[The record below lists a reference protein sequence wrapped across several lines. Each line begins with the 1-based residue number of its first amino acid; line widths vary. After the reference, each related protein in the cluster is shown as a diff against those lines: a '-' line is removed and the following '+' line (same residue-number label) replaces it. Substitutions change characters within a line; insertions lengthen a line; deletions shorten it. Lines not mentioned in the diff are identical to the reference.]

1 MQSITEKRN
10 KMARGRMITNLIC
23 KDKKV
28 HALSD
33 DTARLLFTWLITV
46 ADCEGR
52 TYGDPAIVKATIFPR
67 RTEIT
72 AERVDGYLNEMYMLG
87 LIVRYIVDDEQYIS
101 FPAFEKNQI
110 GLRKDRESKS
120 EIPAPP
126 LRSKSGVTPEEVPV
140 KLIEVN
146 GIEDN
151 LNENKEI
158 EDGVA
163 AFSLNELNT
172 AFIKAAKMNPF
183 QLDKWSK
190 ALEEL
195 ERMGATPDDVTLAVE
210 STIKNY
216 PISGPWSILKSTAI
230 AMSKR
235 RQVDNHTSEKAG
247 YTL

>member
-1 MQSITEKRN
+1 
-10 KMARGRMITNLIC
+10 MARGRMITNLIC

-52 TYGDPAIVKATIFPR
+52 TFGDPSIVKATIFPR
-67 RTEIT
+67 RNEIT
-72 AERVDGYLNEMYMLG
+72 AERIDGYLNEMYMLG
-87 LIVRYIVDDEQYIS
+87 LIVRYIVDDEQYIY
-101 FPAFEKNQI
+101 FPSFEKNQV
-110 GLRKDRESKS
+110 GLRKDREAKS
-120 EIPAPP
+120 EIPAPL
-126 LRSKSGVTPEEVPV
+126 LRSNSGNTPEQLPV

-146 GIEDN
+146 GIENN
-151 LNENKEI
+151 LI
-158 EDGVA
+158 EKKVIESDVT
-163 AFSLNELNT
+163 AFTQNELNT
-172 AFIKAAKMNPF
+172 AFVKAAKMNPF

-210 STIKNY
+210 STVEKY

-235 RQVDNHTSEKAG
+235 RSVNDTKVGKAG
-247 YTL
+247 FEL